1 MKTKLFQT
9 KYMPLLITFL
19 LLLVLFIFGSV
30 KYTGFFSLQNFLN
43 LLIDNAFLLI
53 TAIGMTFVLLT
64 GGIDISVGSMIAFT
78 CMFSADLLRKG
89 WHAAI
94 VIALSLCI
102 GCLFGA
108 LMGVLIT
115 KFKIQP
121 FIVTL
126 AGMFMARGL
135 CYVVSIDTIIIDNP
149 FYVTMSQSR
158 IPIGDGFISYSVVI
172 AIVVLIAAFFIL
184 QFSKFGRTV
193 YAIGGNEQSARLMG
207 LQVDSTKILVYT
219 LNGGCSALAGIVF
232 SFYMLSGYG
241 LHTVGLEMDAIA
253 AAVIGGTLLTGG
265 VGYVMGTLLG
275 VLTQGTIQTLIMFQ
289 GTLSSWWTKIAV
301 AALLCLFILIQ
312 RVFTLVKVKKLK

>member
-1 MKTKLFQT
+1 
-9 KYMPLLITFL
+9 MPIFITFL
-19 LLLVLFIFGSV
+19 LLVVLFAFGSV

-43 LLIDNAFLLI
+43 LFIDNAFLLI
-53 TAIGMTFVLLT
+53 TAVGMTFVLLT

-78 CMFSADLLRKG
+78 CMFSADLLKKG
-89 WHAAI
+89 WHAGA
-94 VIALSLCI
+94 VIILALII
-102 GCLFGA
+102 GCLFGTF
-108 LMGVLIT
+108 MGVMIT

-149 FYVTMSQSR
+149 FYVAMSQSR
-158 IPIGDGFISYSVVI
+158 ISIGNGFISYSVVI
-172 AIVVLIAAFFIL
+172 ALVVLVVAFYVL
-184 QFSKFGRTV
+184 HFSKFGRTV

-207 LQVDSTKILVYT
+207 LPVDSTKILVYT

-265 VGYVMGTLLG
+265 VGYVLGTLFG
-275 VLTQGTIQTLIMFQ
+275 VMTQGAIQTLIMFQ

-312 RVFTLVKVKKLK
+312 RVFTLIKVKKVQ